1 MHASVKT
8 NSENRDGGIRTR
20 DPLNPIQVRYRA
32 ALRPVRVATTPSQ
45 PNNQRRSPNL
55 TDHPPPNNRPCRPF
69 CPTLSPG
76 ISRQCQ
82 IALGRTGRHDALWNQ
97 KKPHELNRRNGSNAT
112 EYAESPTRKC
122 TNSTNDITLA
132 CQQPTP
138 TPLQSLLPTP
148 VPLTGSNPIDTLW
161 IAIASGLVLLMTPAL
176 ALFYGGLVR
185 SKSILN
191 TMMMSLASFG
201 VVGVPWIILGYSLAF
216 GSGNA
221 VLGNLDHAFLLGVGL
236 EAKGAIPHLLFMA
249 YQGTFAFITAGL
261 ISGALVERMR
271 FSAYLVFI
279 AIWSVAIYAPIAH
292 WVWGGGWLGAW
303 GVLDFAGGTVVH
315 IAAGTAA
322 GIGAVVVG
330 QRRDYGRQAF
340 LPHNVPM
347 MLTGTALLWFG
358 WLGFNGGSALAV
370 NGAMVVALVNTI
382 IAPMA
387 TLAVWLTL
395 DLWRTRHAT
404 AVGAGTGIVVG
415 LVAITPACGFVSPL
429 GALTIGA
436 IAAIPSYCAIARR
449 ASTRLD
455 DSLDVVGAHGVG
467 GVMGALLTGVFA
479 TKAWGAP
486 TNGLLYGDPSLLLK
500 QAVGVLAT
508 ITYAGIGTFVVLH
521 LVALI
526 RPLRVPVK
534 DEAGGLDV
542 SQHGEEGYSDGEG
555 AMLVLQ
561 DSAA

>member
-1 MHASVKT
+1 L
-8 NSENRDGGIRTR
+8 
-20 DPLNPIQVRYRA
+20 PLN
-32 ALRPVRVATTPSQ
+32 
-45 PNNQRRSPNL
+45 
-55 TDHPPPNNRPCRPF
+55 
-69 CPTLSPG
+69 
-76 ISRQCQ
+76 
-82 IALGRTGRHDALWNQ
+82 
-97 KKPHELNRRNGSNAT
+97 GS
-112 EYAESPTRKC
+112 S
-122 TNSTNDITLA
+122 
-132 CQQPTP
+132 
-138 TPLQSLLPTP
+138 
-148 VPLTGSNPIDTLW
+148 PIDTLW
-161 IAIASGLVLLMTPAL
+161 IAIATGLVLLMTPAL

-201 VVGVPWIILGYSLAF
+201 VVGVTWIAVGYSLAF

-221 VLGNLDHAFLLGVGL
+221 WLGNLDHALLRGVTL
-236 EAKGAIPHLLFMA
+236 DAKGSIPHLLFMA
-249 YQGTFAFITAGL
+249 YQGTFAVITAGL

-271 FSAYLVFI
+271 FSAYLLFI
-279 AIWSVAIYAPIAH
+279 TLWSLAVYSPIAH

-330 QRRDYGRQAF
+330 SRRDYGRQAF

-358 WLGFNGGSALAV
+358 WLGFNGGSALTV
-370 NGAMVVALVNTI
+370 NGTMVVALVNTI
-382 IAPMA
+382 LAPM
-387 TLAVWLTL
+387 TSLAVWLSL

-415 LVAITPACGFVSPL
+415 LVAVTPAAGFVSPL
-429 GALTIGA
+429 GALAIGA
-436 IAAIPSYCAIARR
+436 LSAVPSYFVIARR
-449 ASTRLD
+449 AATRLD

-467 GVMGALLTGVFA
+467 GIVGALLTGVFA
-479 TKAWGAP
+479 TRAWGSP
-486 TNGLLYGDPSLLLK
+486 DDGLLAGNAFLVVK
-500 QAVGVLAT
+500 QAAGVGATILYAGLAT
-508 ITYAGIGTFVVLH
+508 LLVLK
-521 LVALI
+521 LVAAI

-534 DEAGGLDV
+534 EEAGGLDV